1 MKLLFKI
8 NISPNHVY
16 NNRGQNFKSQN
27 KKQNDKN
34 SRINFSR
41 SVLLKTNLNFLK
53 LTFVTRCT
61 PEIQPDI
68 SEN

>member
-34 SRINFSR
+34 SIR
-41 SVLLKTNLNFLK
+41 
-53 LTFVTRCT
+53 FVKNEFEF
-61 PEIQPDI
+61 P
-68 SEN
+68 

>member
-8 NISPNHVY
+8 NISPNDA
-16 NNRGQNFKSQN
+16 NRKQNFKSQN

-34 SRINFSR
+34 SRINFTR
-41 SVLLKTNLNFLK
+41 SVLFKTNLNFLK

>member
-8 NISPNHVY
+8 NISPNDA
-16 NNRGQNFKSQN
+16 NREQNFKSQN

-34 SRINFSR
+34 SRINFTR
-41 SVLLKTNLNFLK
+41 SVLFKTNLNFLK